1 MVNSVKRMRNSKS
14 RKSLL
19 KKMTNRVR
27 KMSNKVRSLGRKIRN
42 KTRKNLRKNL
52 RKIRSNK
59 RNKKMKGGAIDYVPL
74 PCDAN
79 RNTDWN
85 STQQVGHESC
95 VQYGTDGAEADTR
108 ASALGADLS
117 RKDITQTIKDVVDQE
132 LKAMANSVDELVR
145 NNVVTRDDA
154 AAARAAEI
162 VEARLAATATTA
174 TTATTAASE

>member
-59 RNKKMKGGAIDYVPL
+59 RNKKMKGGAIDYAPL

-174 TTATTAASE
+174 TTAASE

>member
-19 KKMTNRVR
+19 KKMNNRVR

-42 KTRKNLRKNL
+42 K
-52 RKIRSNK
+52 
-59 RNKKMKGGAIDYVPL
+59 KMKGGAIDYAPL

-95 VQYGTDGAEADTR
+95 VQYGTDGAEADAR

-132 LKAMANSVDELVR
+132 LKAMANSVDEMTR

-162 VEARLAATATTA
+162 VETRLAAR
-174 TTATTAASE
+174 ATTAALEDNKPSLEANTAV